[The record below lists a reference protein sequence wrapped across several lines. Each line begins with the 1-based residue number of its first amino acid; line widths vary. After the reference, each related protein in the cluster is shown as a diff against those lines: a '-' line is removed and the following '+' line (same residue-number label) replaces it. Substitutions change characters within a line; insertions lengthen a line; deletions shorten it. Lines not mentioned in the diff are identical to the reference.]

1 MGPTD
6 SVAFDM
12 QGSTAAT
19 TSASVGLS
27 GASPAAFDVAHFDA
41 AYAAAGQAI
50 EPTTA
55 VEQTPATA
63 ATDPAGYRMVLSSLG
78 DLNDGAQSIAAAADS
93 IGSNP
98 EVKPSELLMLTIKAQ
113 EFMFHCEVTANVANR
128 TSDGVQQ
135 LFQQQS

>member
-6 SVAFDM
+6 SVAFDV
-12 QGSTAAT
+12 QRGASAA
-19 TSASVGLS
+19 TSASLDIS

-41 AYAAAGQAI
+41 AYAAAAQQA
-50 EPTTA
+50 PQTA
-55 VEQTPATA
+55 AMEQTAPTA
-63 ATDPAGYRMVLSSLG
+63 ETESAGFRSVLANLG
-78 DLNDGAQSIAAAADS
+78 DLNESAQSISAAATSLGKGDM
-93 IGSNP
+93 
-98 EVKPSELLMLTIKAQ
+98 KPSDVLMLTIKAQ

>member
-1 MGPTD
+1 MGPTE
-6 SVAFDM
+6 SIAFDVS
-12 QGSTAAT
+12 GGGAV
-19 TSASVGLS
+19 TSSIRPEIS

-50 EPTTA
+50 QQTAPT
-55 VEQTPATA
+55 EQIA
-63 ATDPAGYRMVLSSLG
+63 AAAPTDSAGFRTVISSLG
-78 DLNDGAQSIAAAADS
+78 DLNESAQSIGAAADHL
-93 IGSNP
+93 GKGDM
-98 EVKPSELLMLTIKAQ
+98 KPSEVLMLTIKAQ